1 MMISPLLFHAPVLAL
16 LIGLIG
22 SFLAVVLGI
31 AIGRRAVEIFS
42 IAVGALMLALTVIS
56 FLNVF
61 FISGP
66 YAYYMGGWPPPV
78 GIPYVI
84 DHYST
89 PLAMT
94 TSLVFF
100 LVLLYSI
107 QYIEQ
112 GRDVKWYYSLLI
124 LMQAGMLGLL
134 FAGDAFH
141 IFVMLEV
148 MGLPA
153 FLLVPF
159 RREIKQAVEA
169 GMKYGIY
176 DIFSISLYYLATAL
190 IYGTFGSMAIAE
202 IAAKLGGYVSPFS
215 GGIFALTGHTLPVI
229 TALFV
234 WSFAIGSALV
244 PQHFWLPD
252 AHSMAPSSISAI
264 LSGLVVQVNIAVLAR
279 LLFNGLMAHV
289 SPVTSIGLNAL
300 LILGVAS
307 SLYGSALMLVQ
318 TDIKRMIAY
327 STIAHLGLIA
337 IGFGLATRTS
347 VSAAFLHIINHAFV
361 KAALFMLA
369 GVFIHATGSRD
380 IRSYKGAS
388 RFMPYASFMFLVGA
402 LAAVGFPPLSI
413 FWSKLLLVFSV
424 VEKGGIHI
432 YLLLPILVTIIFE
445 AIAQIRVLAIMYSKE
460 ATGSFHRP
468 HRFMLISIG
477 VLLAIT
483 VLIGLAPTF
492 LIEGA
497 GKAATDL
504 LNYVG
509 YIETVLGFSP

>member
-1 MMISPLLFHAPVLAL
+1 MDPLLFHAPILAL
-16 LIGLIG
+16 LIGLVG

-31 AIGRRAVEIFS
+31 ISGRRAVETFS
-42 IAVGALMLALTVIS
+42 MVVGALMLALTVIA
-56 FLNVF
+56 FVNVF
-61 FISGP
+61 LISDS

-100 LVLLYSI
+100 LVLIYSVK
-107 QYIEQ
+107 YIEQ

-153 FLLVPF
+153 FLLVPY
-159 RREIKQAVEA
+159 RRELKQAVEA

-190 IYGTFGSMAIAE
+190 IYGMFGSMAIAE
-202 IAAKLGGYVSPFS
+202 IAAKLGGYISPFS
-215 GGIFALTGHTLPVI
+215 GGIFASPEHALPVI

-264 LSGLVVQVNIAVLAR
+264 LSGLVVQINLAVLAR
-279 LLFNGLMAHV
+279 LLFDGLRAHV
-289 SPVTSIGLNAL
+289 SPMTSIGLSAL
-300 LILGVAS
+300 LILGIAS

-318 TDIKRMIAY
+318 TDIKRLIAY

-337 IGFGLATRTS
+337 MGFGLATKMS

-369 GVFIHATGSRD
+369 GIFIHATGSRD
-380 IRSYKGAS
+380 MRSYKGAS
-388 RFMPYASFMFLVGA
+388 RFMPYTTFMFLIAA
-402 LAAVGFPPLSI
+402 LAAIGFPPLSI

-424 VEKGGIHI
+424 VEKGGIYI
-432 YLLLPILVTIIFE
+432 YLLLPILITIIFE

-460 ATGSFHRP
+460 PTGSFHVP
-468 HRFMLISIG
+468 SRFMLFPIA

-483 VLIGLAPTF
+483 VMIGLAPTF

-497 GKAATDL
+497 GRAASDL
-504 LNYVG
+504 LNYAK
-509 YIETVLGFSP
+509 YIEVVLGLSP